1 MKKEILQT
9 LNTYFDH
16 SLNKSDATVE
26 EVKQFCKDAADYNL
40 GTLCVN
46 SEYVALAKK
55 ELEGK
60 NIRITS
66 TSGFPLGANTT
77 PTKVF
82 EARECALLGADELD
96 VVMNVGRFLSGDI
109 DYVIEDLKAVVDEF
123 KSHGEDKLVKVIIE
137 TSLIGPANI
146 AKAVEC
152 VVASGA
158 DFAKTTTGFGKHGAR
173 FEDVEAM
180 VKAAN
185 GRVRIKAAGGIRTLE
200 EVYKYIE
207 IGATRFGGTGA
218 VRILHEAKKYL
229 EEE

>member
-1 MKKEILQT
+1 MNKEILLN

-16 SLNKSDATVE
+16 SLNKSDATLE
-26 EVKQFCKDAADYNL
+26 EVRQFCKDAADYKL

-46 SEYVALAKK
+46 SDYVSFAKK
-55 ELEGK
+55 ELEEK

-66 TSGFPLGANTT
+66 TSGFPLGASTT
-77 PTKVF
+77 ASKVF
-82 EARECALLGADELD
+82 EARECALYGADELD

-109 DYVIEDLKAVVDEF
+109 DYVIEDLKAVVNEF

-137 TSLIGPANI
+137 TSLIGPSNI
-146 AKAVEC
+146 EKAVEC

-173 FEDVEAM
+173 YEDVEAM
-180 VKAAN
+180 VKAAK

-200 EVYKYIE
+200 EVLKYIE
-207 IGATRFGGTGA
+207 LGATRFGGTGA
-218 VRILHEAKKYL
+218 VRILKEA
-229 EEE
+229 EEMLKEI